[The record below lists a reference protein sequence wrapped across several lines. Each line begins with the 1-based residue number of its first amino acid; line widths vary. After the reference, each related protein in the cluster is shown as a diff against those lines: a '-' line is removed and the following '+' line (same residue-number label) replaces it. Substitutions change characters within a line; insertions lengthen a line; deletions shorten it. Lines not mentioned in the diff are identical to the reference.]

1 MANKKARTIQ
11 EQIVLLRDRGLQ
23 IKEERIAASYLEHIS
38 YYRLKGYWWNM
49 QENLEQHIFK
59 PGSCFEDVIERYNFD
74 RELRQILFDAIEVI
88 EVSLRANLIN
98 CMSCGCSQ
106 EGLWYLSPDF
116 FESENYFLQNLEKLR
131 REFARSQEVFAKD
144 FREEHQSKYEDHW
157 ESKDD
162 PDAWLILETATF
174 GTLSKIYKS
183 LKHQLP
189 QKAKIANKMGFCS
202 HKDLSSCLEAVA
214 YIRNMVAHHSR
225 IWGRTMVKR
234 PAYPLKTI
242 HPFVIKSMQDKKP
255 FYIMSVML
263 YMSKVIN
270 PQCAFKE
277 KLIGLFDRYPNIP
290 LRLLGFSESWRNEPV
305 WS

>member
-1 MANKKARTIQ
+1 MARVEKEGGIWFILKNVLSLPQQNPFASHKNCIRVIFFMANKKARTIQ

-106 EGLWYLSPDF
+106 EGLWYLSSEF

-144 FREEHQSKYEDHW
+144 FREKHQSKYE
-157 ESKDD
+157 E
-162 PDAWLILETATF
+162 
-174 GTLSKIYKS
+174 
-183 LKHQLP
+183 
-189 QKAKIANKMGFCS
+189 
-202 HKDLSSCLEAVA
+202 
-214 YIRNMVAHHSR
+214 
-225 IWGRTMVKR
+225 
-234 PAYPLKTI
+234 
-242 HPFVIKSMQDKKP
+242 
-255 FYIMSVML
+255 
-263 YMSKVIN
+263 
-270 PQCAFKE
+270 
-277 KLIGLFDRYPNIP
+277 
-290 LRLLGFSESWRNEPV
+290 LGK
-305 WS
+305 